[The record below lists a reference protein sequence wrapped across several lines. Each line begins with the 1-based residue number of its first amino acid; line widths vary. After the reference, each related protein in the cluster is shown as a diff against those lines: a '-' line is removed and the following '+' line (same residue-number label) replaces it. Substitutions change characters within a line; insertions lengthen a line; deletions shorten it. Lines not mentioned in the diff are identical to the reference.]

1 MFDELQQEWAPLDDA
16 VFQLTPPTFHIQ
28 ANHHY
33 TTLGCP
39 PISKGTFWEVY
50 AALLDCFR
58 ASSVDPTLQDAFCLA
73 NLGADDE
80 MELIDG
86 FQELRDLDDII
97 GDMAITGDYAAE
109 FTDSGD
115 SNEDTGMGDEVY
127 GDFPDSGDE

>member
-1 MFDELQQEWAPLDDA
+1 
-16 VFQLTPPTFHIQ
+16 
-28 ANHHY
+28 
-33 TTLGCP
+33 
-39 PISKGTFWEVY
+39 
-50 AALLDCFR
+50 
-58 ASSVDPTLQDAFCLA
+58 
-73 NLGADDE
+73 